1 MRRGSTFKLILAA
14 LCGGLMMLAA
24 FVATRDRTGRGTAR
38 FVGAYEWH
46 GPSGVQAP
54 DWFGGFSALEVTGQ
68 GTAMMLLTDRAQLV
82 QAVITRKTGAEIT
95 DVTVSDVQPLL
106 SSRGVPLSGRIRDS
120 EGLARGRNGDI
131 YVSFEGVTRVARYE
145 QPDTF
150 AHVLPRPPDFVRIDG
165 NKSLEALAIDRN
177 GHLYTLPEHAP
188 DESGDIP
195 VFKWN
200 GGAWQTPFSLPAR
213 GRFQPVAAD
222 IGPDRKFYLLER
234 DFSIAGFRSRLRRW
248 SIASGHPRDETLLLQ
263 TGPGIHD
270 NLEGL
275 SVWRDRTGAL
285 RATMISDDNFNRLQ
299 RTEIVEYAL
308 PD

>member
-1 MRRGSTFKLILAA
+1 MRRGSAFKLILAA
-14 LCGGLMMLAA
+14 LCGCLMLLAV
-24 FVATRDRTGRGTAR
+24 FVATRAPTGQGTAR

-46 GPSGVQAP
+46 APGGAEVP
-54 DWFGGFSALEVTGQ
+54 DWFGGFSALDVTGQ
-68 GTAMMLLTDRAQLV
+68 GTAMMVLTDKAQLAQV
-82 QAVITRKTGAEIT
+82 TITRETGAAIT
-95 DVTVSDVQPLL
+95 GITVSDVQPLL
-106 SSRGVPLSGRIRDS
+106 SSRGVPLTGRIRDS

-150 AHVLPRPPDFVRIDG
+150 AHVLPRPPAFVRIVG
-165 NKSLEALAIDRN
+165 NKSLEALAIDHN
-177 GHLYTLPEHAP
+177 GHLYTLPERAP

-200 GGAWQTPFSLPAR
+200 GGAWQTPFSLPTR
-213 GRFQPVAAD
+213 GRFLPVAAD
-222 IGPDRKFYLLER
+222 IGPDGMFYLLER
-234 DFSIAGFRSRLRRW
+234 DFSVLGFRSRLRRW
-248 SIASGHPRDETLLLQ
+248 SIASGQPQDETLLLQ

-275 SVWRDRTGAL
+275 SVWRDRQGAL